1 MSDIPLNP
9 PPFFSEDKIDMKK
22 SIAYVL
28 FTFLFIPFFADA
40 GINAIHE
47 LKNLD
52 PATGMMKK
60 IRNDIKKSMYVIK
73 SMRPDQ
79 ELPELKFYLYT
90 VKKDDSFWM
99 ILAKSS
105 QDIDTLL
112 SVNSLSTPKDIT
124 AGRKIYIPNMRG
136 VIVNGEDEKAVRQ
149 MLRENSI
156 RPEYVYRINRCS
168 GFGKKYLFVPCGK
181 ISNLERSLFLGT
193 GFMYPL
199 PQKRSP
205 RLTSSFGMRRSP
217 FNHRYVEFHSGV
229 DVSCPRNSEV
239 LAARDGKVIFTGFE
253 GGYGKLVV
261 IEHEHGY
268 RSFYGH
274 LSRPLVK
281 PGDTVKRGAVIALS
295 GNTGRTTGPHLHFEV
310 RRGDMAVHP
319 GVLIKD

>member
-1 MSDIPLNP
+1 MNKL
-9 PPFFSEDKIDMKK
+9 
-22 SIAYVL
+22 IAHI
-28 FTFLFIPFFADA
+28 LFISMLIPFAADA
-40 GINAIHE
+40 GVNAIPE

-52 PATGMMKK
+52 PAGGMMKK
-60 IRNDIKKSMYVIK
+60 IRNDIKKCMYVIK
-73 SMRPDQ
+73 SMRPDN
-79 ELPELKFYLYT
+79 ELPELKFYTYT

-112 SVNSLSTPKDIT
+112 SVNGLSTPKDIAT
-124 AGRKIYIPNMRG
+124 GRKIYIPNMRG
-136 VIVNGEDEKAVRQ
+136 VIVKGEDEKAVRQ

-181 ISNLERSLFLGT
+181 ISKLERSLFLGT

-199 PQKRSP
+199 PPKQSP
-205 RLTSSFGMRRSP
+205 HLTSKFGMRRSP

-239 LAARDGKVIFTGFE
+239 LAARNGRVVFSGIE

-261 IEHEHGY
+261 IEHEYGY

-310 RRGDMAVHP
+310 RRGGMAVHP
-319 GVLIKD
+319 GILIKD